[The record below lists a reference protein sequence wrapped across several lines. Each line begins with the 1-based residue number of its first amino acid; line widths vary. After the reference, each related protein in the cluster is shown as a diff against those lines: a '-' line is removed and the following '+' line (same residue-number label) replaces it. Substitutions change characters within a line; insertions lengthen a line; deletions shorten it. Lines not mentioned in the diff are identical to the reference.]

1 MPKANRLAVAFIG
14 LLFGYYEIYRWIPLG
29 AWNGEFYWPV
39 KNNQFYPDIVIGVL
53 LLWMLSVCWRQRV
66 VGMWIAVSLLMLWIG
81 VHLFDWWIPYLHGTG
96 PEREGSYRFYSS
108 RTQILPVIGSHHPP
122 DGGHMVLDFFVLLA
136 FILSSWAAIVSSHEG
151 KRVRHS

>member
-96 PEREGSYRFYSS
+96 PEREGFYRFYSS
-108 RTQILPVIGSHHPP
+108 RTKSC
-122 DGGHMVLDFFVLLA
+122 
-136 FILSSWAAIVSSHEG
+136 
-151 KRVRHS
+151 R